1 MGLLDRV
8 AETRRAPRTKDF
20 SEPPFW
26 LSDGL
31 SLPLLSSTP
40 LVGDTEK
47 IQHNFEGY
55 VQGAYKAGGPVF
67 AVIRVR
73 QMIFAEARFQWREIR
88 QGRPG
93 NLFGSRE
100 LELLERPWPGGTTG
114 ELLSRAIVTADL
126 GGAFYAT
133 TADDNGRFG
142 KAATGPGQRLVHM
155 RPDWVTIAKT
165 SRSGDPRAL
174 DARISSFIYQPPP
187 TGNGLRQPDPVLLL
201 PDEVLYFSPQ
211 IDPLSQ
217 FSGMS
222 WVTSIISEIRGDKA
236 ATAHK
241 LKFFDNG
248 ATLGGGFTA
257 PADMPPDVFKTYV
270 ALFKEHHRGAGKA
283 YETAFIGGGF
293 NPFNTMADF
302 KQLDFTNLQG
312 RAETR
317 IASAGGVHPTLV
329 GFSEGLQG
337 SSLNAGNFQAAARVT
352 ANITMRPLWR
362 MFAASAQVI
371 TPPPRRP
378 DGSVNDQ
385 ANLWYDDRDIHFLH
399 EDATDQAQIRQ
410 LDAQTLR
417 TLVDGGYGPD
427 AAVDFVKTNDLNSLV
442 GSHSGLLP
450 VQLQP
455 PGTGGPQA
463 PAEQT
468 AEEKARSLVEMVQKV
483 YLGVGTVLSVEEA
496 RALLNRAGAG
506 LSARLPSDLNGSVN
520 GQAGVRA

>member
-1 MGLLDRV
+1 MGLLDRIA
-8 AETRRAPRTKDF
+8 AERAPARTKDF
-20 SEPPFW
+20 AEPPFW
-26 LSDGL
+26 QYDGL

-40 LVGDTEK
+40 LVGDRET

-55 VQGAYKAGGPVF
+55 VQQAYKAGGPIF

-73 QMIFAEARFQWREIR
+73 QMIFAEARFQWREFR
-88 QGRPG
+88 NGRPG
-93 NLFGSRE
+93 NLFGSPE
-100 LELLERPWPGGTTG
+100 LGLLEKPWPGGTTG
-114 ELLSRAIVTADL
+114 ELLSRAVVTADL

-133 TADDNGRFG
+133 VADDDGRLG
-142 KAATGPGQRLVHM
+142 RSAQGPGRRIVHM
-155 RPDWVTIAKT
+155 RPDWVTIAKS

-174 DARISSFIYQPPP
+174 DTRISSFIYQPPP
-187 TGNGLRQPDPVLLL
+187 TGGGLRQPNPVLLL

-222 WVTSIISEIRGDKA
+222 WVTSIINEIRGDKA

-257 PADMPPDVFKTYV
+257 PEDMPPEKFKAYV
-270 ALFKEHHRGAGKA
+270 ALYKEHHRGAEKA

-293 NPFNTMADF
+293 SPFNTMADF

-352 ANITMRPLWR
+352 GNITMRPLWR

-371 TPPPRRP
+371 IDQPRFP
-378 DGSVNDQ
+378 DGTVNDQ

-399 EDATDQAQIRQ
+399 EDATDQAKIRE
-410 LDAQTLR
+410 LDSQSLR
-417 TLVDGGYGPD
+417 TLTDAGWNAD
-427 AAVDFVKTNDLNSLV
+427 AAVDYVKTNDLNSLLGKHDGLTSV
-442 GSHSGLLP
+442 QRREGS
-450 VQLQP
+450 
-455 PGTGGPQA
+455 TTQA
-463 PAEQT
+463 ISTNGASP
-468 AEEKARSLVEMVQKV
+468 
-483 YLGVGTVLSVEEA
+483 
-496 RALLNRAGAG
+496 NR
-506 LSARLPSDLNGSVN
+506 RVN
-520 GQAGVRA
+520 GNEIALQRR